1 MMKFIARMGWLAV
14 ALLLLASI
22 LNAVLA
28 QSALPGG
35 SGPFVETRWGDDIA
49 ALPRVLKDP
58 RCYPPPDV
66 G

>member
-28 QSALPGG
+28 
-35 SGPFVETRWGDDIA
+35 
-49 ALPRVLKDP
+49 
-58 RCYPPPDV
+58 
-66 G
+66 